1 MGSAA
6 YEERFSI
13 PAEEQNAGRVVDYI
27 FFRVEFHSTP
37 GFFSDSNYL
46 FSLKTFSFLL
56 FFPYRNLPHQQ
67 LRFDCVLGQNDT
79 ERHDTFQP
87 NWFPSIAQWCEKISG
102 LL

>member
-46 FSLKTFSFLL
+46 FFLL
-56 FFPYRNLPHQQ
+56 KQLVVNSKKDWRQRCRAKQNGLKKDRSSLVFF
-67 LRFDCVLGQNDT
+67 
-79 ERHDTFQP
+79 
-87 NWFPSIAQWCEKISG
+87 
-102 LL
+102 

>member
-46 FSLKTFSFLL
+46 FFL
-56 FFPYRNLPHQQ
+56 FFFL
-67 LRFDCVLGQNDT
+67 QN
-79 ERHDTFQP
+79 
-87 NWFPSIAQWCEKISG
+87 IK
-102 LL
+102 

>member
-46 FSLKTFSFLL
+46 FCFCFGFFCFFLKTCISVGTRGCTPLEFLFFSFFFFLRRWKEFKKERKMANLL
-56 FFPYRNLPHQQ
+56 CQR
-67 LRFDCVLGQNDT
+67 G
-79 ERHDTFQP
+79 
-87 NWFPSIAQWCEKISG
+87 
-102 LL
+102 

>member
-46 FSLKTFSFLL
+46 FLL
-56 FFPYRNLPHQQ
+56 VKNRLVVGAH
-67 LRFDCVLGQNDT
+67 VMT
-79 ERHDTFQP
+79 T
-87 NWFPSIAQWCEKISG
+87 S
-102 LL
+102 

>member
-46 FSLKTFSFLL
+46 FIL
-56 FFPYRNLPHQQ
+56 FFTKNRA
-67 LRFDCVLGQNDT
+67 R
-79 ERHDTFQP
+79 
-87 NWFPSIAQWCEKISG
+87 G
-102 LL
+102 LLQ

>member
-46 FSLKTFSFLL
+46 FFFLSF
-56 FFPYRNLPHQQ
+56 PQVPASA
-67 LRFDCVLGQNDT
+67 V
-79 ERHDTFQP
+79 ER
-87 NWFPSIAQWCEKISG
+87 
-102 LL
+102 

>member
-46 FSLKTFSFLL
+46 FFFFFKHRVVRLYPTRL
-56 FFPYRNLPHQQ
+56 FPLVVVIMT
-67 LRFDCVLGQNDT
+67 CIIT
-79 ERHDTFQP
+79 EVQKNP
-87 NWFPSIAQWCEKISG
+87 NR
-102 LL
+102 LV